1 MKAYYRY
8 WGKAGHG
15 DAGYHLLPYHCLDVA
30 AVADEWWSQ
39 SPVLR
44 QQFSHVTTLPEQQ
57 TKAWLL
63 FFVALHDLGKFD
75 VRFQLKARQTALHLW
90 PEFTQTDENPC
101 TTYYHGNYS
110 LYWLFHDLSPRFQWD
125 EEWGDDELWDDAWE
139 PWIAAVAGHHG
150 RIPPF
155 LDGTPPGCSPAILEH
170 DRNARL
176 AFIDAIAALF
186 LNPAGL
192 SLDDTP
198 PAIDQDF
205 LAGFCAVSDW
215 LGSMESNAAGELRF
229 SYVEQAMDLSAY
241 FVMRRSVA
249 EQVLKESGLIHHV
262 SSAGGMTAL
271 FPHYEPRQ
279 VQTLV
284 DRMPLQSGLTII
296 EAPTGSGKTEAALA
310 YASRLLAEGV
320 AESIIFA
327 LPTQAT
333 ANAMFDR
340 LLQVT
345 ATLYH
350 DSNLLLAH
358 GKAKFNEQFMNLK
371 AIAFKRNAQDSTYET
386 EASVQCSQWL
396 SQSRKRV
403 FLGQVGV
410 CTIDQVLISVL
421 PVKHKF
427 VRSFGLGKS
436 ILIVDEVH
444 AYDSYMYGLLE
455 GVLKKQKHMHG
466 SAILLSATLPH
477 HQKSNLVAAWGG
489 RPEENEQGEAYP
501 LVTHMAQ
508 AISSLELSD
517 HEQFLLQQSA
527 KQVYINSVIS
537 PGMQFSDAILDQV
550 LDAASM
556 GANVV
561 LICNL
566 VADAQHTAV
575 RLRERGSMVV
585 DLFHSRYR
593 FCDRRDKETAVLQGY
608 GKGEQRKSGGILV
621 ATQVVEQSLDL
632 DFDWM
637 LTQLCPMDLLFQRLG
652 RLHRHDRVRPQGF
665 EEPRCSVIVPTNH
678 DYDLHKLIYG
688 NKDAPNARVLWRTET
703 LLQQHPVLTF
713 PDVYR
718 PLIELVYQE
727 DAWID
732 EPEQVQ
738 QEYEQFVACELATRC
753 TSLQL
758 VNSQTHFDDSD
769 AKTTLLTRDGEM
781 SLNVLPVI
789 GTGKGKTFLNGQ
801 CLAAL
806 DEWLLP
812 EALSMNT
819 IPVPASWQRKGLPAM
834 KEGIV
839 WLPMEKDYNNGW
851 QCTTGDIRWVYN
863 IAEGLKMLEGQQ

>member
-8 WGKAGHG
+8 WGKAGKEDG
-15 DAGYHLLPYHCLDVA
+15 SYHLLPYHCLDVA
-30 AVADEWWSQ
+30 AVAAEWWSQ
-39 SPVLR
+39 SSVIR
-44 QQFSHVTTLPEQQ
+44 QQCMYITTLSEQQ

-63 FFVALHDLGKFD
+63 FFITLHDLGKFD
-75 VRFQLKARQTALHLW
+75 VRFQLKSSQTALNLW
-90 PEFTQTDENPC
+90 SGFALADESQC

-110 LYWLFHDLSPRFQWD
+110 LYWLFHDLDPRFQWD
-125 EEWGDDELWDDAWE
+125 DEWGDAELWDAWE
-139 PWIAAVAGHHG
+139 SWIAAVAGHHG
-150 RIPPF
+150 RIPQ
-155 LDGTPPGCSPAILEH
+155 LDGTPPNCAPATLEH

-176 AFIDAIAALF
+176 AFVDAIAALF
-186 LNPAGL
+186 LTPVGL
-192 SLDDTP
+192 SLEDMP
-198 PAIDQDF
+198 PAIDQGF

-229 SYVEQAMDLSAY
+229 SYVEQSLDLSEY
-241 FVMRRSVA
+241 FATRRSIA
-249 EQVLKESGLIHHV
+249 KQILKESGLIQSAV
-262 SSAGGMTAL
+262 SAGGMTTL
-271 FPHYEPRQ
+271 FPRYKPRQ

-320 AESIIFA
+320 AEGIIFA

-345 ATLYH
+345 TTLYH
-350 DSNLLLAH
+350 DGNLLLAH

-371 AIAFKRNAQDSTYET
+371 AIAYKRNLQDLTYET

-421 PVKHKF
+421 PVKHNF
-427 VRSFGLGKS
+427 VRSFGLAKS

-455 GVLKKQKHMHG
+455 SVLKKQKQVFG

-477 HQKSNLVAAWGG
+477 YQKNNLIAAWGG
-489 RPEENEQGEAYP
+489 RLKENEQGEAYP

-508 AISSLELSD
+508 AMSSFELPND
-517 HEQFLLQQSA
+517 EQRMLQQSA
-527 KQVYINSVIS
+527 KSVYIDSVSS
-537 PGMQFSDAILDQV
+537 PDMQFSDATLDRV
-550 LDAASM
+550 LDAANM

-575 RLRERGSMVV
+575 RLRERGSTVV

-593 FCDRRDKETAVLQGY
+593 FCDRRDKETSVLQAY

-665 EEPRCSVIVPTNH
+665 EEPRCSVIVPINH

-738 QEYEQFVACELATRC
+738 QEYDRFVACEQATRY
-753 TSLQL
+753 TSLRL
-758 VNSQTHFDDSD
+758 ANSQTHFDDSD
-769 AKTTLLTRDGEM
+769 AKTATLTRDGEM

-789 GTGKGKTFLNGQ
+789 DTGKEKTFLDGQ
-801 CLAAL
+801 CIAAL
-806 DEWLLP
+806 DEWLLA

-834 KEGIV
+834 EEGIV
-839 WLPMEKDYNNGW
+839 WLPMEKDHEGSW
-851 QCTTGDIRWVYN
+851 KSTTGKTLLVYSLT
-863 IAEGLKMLEGQQ
+863 EGLRMLEGHR